1 MIEKQLINI
10 EDNIS
15 THTLCIS
22 LMVALMG
29 KDIMVLNNGALFS
42 LRYDWPPAIGTG
54 GEWTNAEFC
63 RDKAVWFGYDE

>member
-1 MIEKQLINI
+1 MIEKQLIKI

-42 LRYDWPPAIGTG
+42 LRYDLLTTG
-54 GEWTNAEFC
+54 SRHRWGMN
-63 RDKAVWFGYDE
+63 